1 MRKIS
6 ATKMKSGS
14 MADGCECFFCY
25 YVFSV
30 AFLLYRVDAA
40 GGRGSATCITCRE
53 QHLN

>member
-6 ATKMKSGS
+6 ATKMKSDS
-14 MADGCECFFCY
+14 MAVGCECFFFY
-25 YVFSV
+25 HVFFV
-30 AFLLYRVDAA
+30 AFVFYRVDAA